1 MYIYAYPAPRS
12 SASNRLVIRSDRY
25 DERSGNPSNCTLRSD
40 GTVWRGKNA
49 ESETRHPRGSGTP
62 RASVASDD
70 RPVVPTRVHTA
81 YAAPRRPAPGT
92 RRQGPRRQR
101 GGQRMTRRG
110 SRAERTGHTVPV
122 PPATPHPLSPRGSPI
137 PRSRRVN
144 DNTIGCDERND
155 RTQCTPRT
163 REERARGCSSTRP
176 AGSR

>member
-49 ESETRHPRGSGTP
+49 ESETRAGRERLVPPSRRTIDLVYLPAYTRPTP
-62 RASVASDD
+62 RRAG
-70 RPVVPTRVHTA
+70 RHP
-81 YAAPRRPAPGT
+81 AAGPAPAA
-92 RRQGPRRQR
+92 RR
-101 GGQRMTRRG
+101 GQRMTTRLAG
-110 SRAERTGHTVPV
+110 GKNGTHRTG
-122 PPATPHPLSPRGSPI
+122 PPGHPAPSLPGSP
-137 PRSRRVN
+137 SREAA

-176 AGSR
+176 ADSR